1 MPLWLYE
8 IPNSEKKF
16 KTPNVLTMF
25 SGAGV
30 DEGCDDVGPLP
41 DERLR
46 KRPQRRR
53 HLPPQGSIYQPG
65 KFP

>member
-1 MPLWLYE
+1 
-8 IPNSEKKF
+8 
-16 KTPNVLTMF
+16 MF

-53 HLPPQGSIYQPG
+53 HLPPEGSIYQPG
-65 KFP
+65 